1 MVKKVNI
8 EEAILKQYSDKELI
22 HYIVGEMHRAYEFG
36 SREEANDL
44 SVLTYRMARV
54 GSCIDLLEAVDKRM
68 NGSKDANIML

>member
-22 HYIVGEMHRAYEFG
+22 HYIVGEMNRAYEFG
-36 SREEANDL
+36 SKEEASDL